1 MVNENQTLPVE
12 NEKEDVSKT
21 SVDGS
26 MGQFAGLTDDE
37 KIDIVAKR
45 VMDKYRKAFEELAK

>member
-1 MVNENQTLPVE
+1 MIDKNQTLTVE

-21 SVDGS
+21 SVDGN
-26 MGQFAGLTDDE
+26 MGQFAGLTADE

>member
-1 MVNENQTLPVE
+1 MVDENQTLPVE
-12 NEKEDVSKT
+12 NEKEDVSKM
-21 SVDGS
+21 SVDEN
-26 MGQFAGLTDDE
+26 MGQFAGLTADE

>member
-1 MVNENQTLPVE
+1 MIDKNQTLPVE
-12 NEKEDVSKT
+12 DTNEEFSKT
-21 SVDGS
+21 GVNANV
-26 MGQFAGLTDDE
+26 GQFAGLTADE

>member
-1 MVNENQTLPVE
+1 MLNENQTLTVE

-21 SVDGS
+21 SVDGN
-26 MGQFAGLTDDE
+26 MRQFADLTADE

>member
-21 SVDGS
+21 SVDGN
-26 MGQFAGLTDDE
+26 MGQFADLTDDE